1 MFLGYRPPC
10 MCGLEYPEQA
20 HDILPK
26 RTAAYRK
33 TAELLHSQLVR
44 KGRMTKWMLVLTD
57 KAISVRDLIA
67 GAEEKILTSFNHPT
81 YGEVYTT
88 EFYDIKSPSKN
99 PYNKDSYDD
108 LGLNQYFVGQN
119 PHEYYK
125 GDPGDDNGIYHDTS
139 QIRGPARWEVSQCD
153 TYSYTELLSGKNLKF
168 PFKIYEKIT
177 ETTGFDKKTKLIC
190 ESYIV

>member
-33 TAELLHSQLVR
+33 TTELLHSQLVR
-44 KGRMTKWMLVLTD
+44 KGRMRKWMPTYKEGAITFGSLLV
-57 KAISVRDLIA
+57 
-67 GAEEKILTSFNHPT
+67 GGEKKNITSFNHPT

-99 PYNKDSYDD
+99 PYNKDSHDD
-108 LGLNQYFVGQN
+108 LGLNQYFVGQ
-119 PHEYYK
+119 
-125 GDPGDDNGIYHDTS
+125 S
-139 QIRGPARWEVSQCD
+139 RS
-153 TYSYTELLSGKNLKF
+153 
-168 PFKIYEKIT
+168 
-177 ETTGFDKKTKLIC
+177 
-190 ESYIV
+190 

>member
-1 MFLGYRPPC
+1 

-33 TAELLHSQLVR
+33 TTELLHSQLVR

-99 PYNKDSYDD
+99 PYNRDSYDD
-108 LGLNQYFVGQN
+108 
-119 PHEYYK
+119 
-125 GDPGDDNGIYHDTS
+125 
-139 QIRGPARWEVSQCD
+139 
-153 TYSYTELLSGKNLKF
+153 
-168 PFKIYEKIT
+168 
-177 ETTGFDKKTKLIC
+177 
-190 ESYIV
+190 